1 MRVFLDLKGFFHR
14 HRTRYI
20 AGITL
25 LIMVALLSLIPPR
38 IVGLVINSLTHNELT
53 HASLYRDLLIILATA
68 LLTYGLRYLWR
79 IMLFGGAIQLATEL
93 RTRLYEHF
101 TMMSPEFYHHKRIG
115 DLMAHSTND
124 VQAIQETASEGVL
137 TLVDSIVTGGVVITT
152 MAFLNWKLTI
162 ISLLPMPVMA
172 YAVTRYGKMLHDRF
186 YLAQA
191 AFSDINDRVQEYVSG
206 IRVVRA
212 FGQEDWERKNFI
224 TLSRDVVNKS
234 VAVARIDSL
243 FDPTISVIVGISYF
257 LSIAMGAVFVVHGTL
272 NLGNLTTFTLYL
284 GQLIWPMLAFG
295 FLFNIVERGRA
306 SYERVQSL
314 LAIAPAVTDQPGATK
329 RAPSGSITYA
339 IREFAYPETS
349 RPVLKDISL
358 HIEQGHTLGIVG
370 RTGSGKTTLL
380 RLLLRE
386 FDLKPEDG
394 RILIGDVSIQD
405 VTLSALRS
413 NIAYAPQDAFIFSQS
428 VADNIAFGNP
438 EATRDDIVEAAYQA
452 GVLEDIE
459 QFPDGFDTIVGERGT
474 NLSGGQKQR
483 ISIARA
489 LLQNA
494 EILVLDDT
502 LSAVDARTESHILE
516 QIKTV
521 RQGRTTVIATHR
533 LRTVEHAD
541 QIIVLE
547 NGTIAEQGTHE
558 YLWNLGGRYWDM
570 YRRQQLETQVEQGGV
585 EV

>member
-1 MRVFLDLKGFFHR
+1 MRVFLDLMWFFHW

>member
-1 MRVFLDLKGFFHR
+1 MWFFRQHK
-14 HRTRYI
+14 TRYI
-20 AGITL
+20 TGIIL

-38 IVGLVINSLTHNELT
+38 IVGLVINALTHHELT
-53 HASLYRDLLIILATA
+53 HAMLYRDLFIILVTA
-68 LLTYGLRYLWR
+68 LATYGIRYLWR

-93 RTRLYEHF
+93 RTKLYDHF
-101 TMMSPEFYHHKRIG
+101 TIMSPEFYHHKRTG

-137 TLVDSIVTGGVVITT
+137 TLVDSIVTGSVVITT
-152 MAFLNWKLTI
+152 MAFLNWKLTVV
-162 ISLLPMPVMA
+162 SLLPMPIMA
-172 YAVTRYGKMLHDRF
+172 FAVTRYGKMLHDRF

-206 IRVVRA
+206 IRVIRA
-212 FGQEDWERKNFI
+212 FGQENWERKNFI

-243 FDPTISVIVGISYF
+243 FDPTISIIVGLSYF
-257 LSIAMGAVFVVHGTL
+257 LSIAIGAIFVVHGTL

-306 SYERVQSL
+306 SYERVESL
-314 LAIAPAVTDQPGATK
+314 LSVSPTITDKKGAK
-329 RAPSGSITYA
+329 EQVPSGAITYA
-339 IREFAYPETS
+339 IRQFSYPGTAHV
-349 RPVLKDISL
+349 VLKDISL
-358 HIEQGHTLGIVG
+358 VIEQGHTLGIVG

-386 FDLKPEDG
+386 FDLKPEEGD
-394 RILIGDVSIQD
+394 IVIGGVSIQD

-413 NIAYAPQDAFIFSQS
+413 SIAYAPQDAFIFSQS
-428 VADNIAFGNP
+428 VLDNIAFANP
-438 EATRDDIVEAAYQA
+438 KASREDIVKAAYQA

-459 QFPDGFDTIVGERGT
+459 QFPNGFETIIGERGT

-483 ISIARA
+483 ISIARS
-489 LLQNA
+489 LLQQA
-494 EILVLDDT
+494 EILLLDDT
-502 LSAVDARTESHILE
+502 LSAVDARTETHILD
-516 QIKTV
+516 QIKNV
-521 RQGRTTVIATHR
+521 RQGRTTIIATHR

-547 NGTIAEQGTHE
+547 NGTIVEQGTHE
-558 YLWNLGGRYWDM
+558 YLWSLGGRYWDM
-570 YRRQQLETQVEQGGV
+570 YRRQQLETQVERGGV

>member
-1 MRVFLDLKGFFHR
+1 MRVFLDLMWFFHR

>member
-1 MRVFLDLKGFFHR
+1 MRVFLDLMWFFRQHK
-14 HRTRYI
+14 TRYI
-20 AGITL
+20 TGIAL

-38 IVGLVINSLTHNELT
+38 IVGLVINALTHHQLT
-53 HASLYRDLLIILATA
+53 HAKLYRDLLIILVTA
-68 LLTYGLRYLWR
+68 LLTYGIRYLWR

-93 RTRLYEHF
+93 RTKLYHHF
-101 TMMSPEFYHHKRIG
+101 TVMAPEFYHHKRTG

-137 TLVDSIVTGGVVITT
+137 TLVDSIVTGSVVITT

-162 ISLLPMPVMA
+162 VSLLPMPLMA

-206 IRVVRA
+206 IRVIRA
-212 FGQEDWERKNFI
+212 FGQEDWERQNFVA
-224 TLSRDVVNKS
+224 LSRDVVNKS

-243 FDPTISVIVGISYF
+243 FDPTISVIVGLSYF
-257 LSIAMGAVFVVHGTL
+257 LSIAVGAMFVVHGTL

-306 SYERVQSL
+306 SYERVENL
-314 LAIAPAVTDQPGATK
+314 LAVPATITNKPGAK
-329 RAPSGSITYA
+329 DQMPSGSVAYA
-339 IREFAYPETS
+339 IRQFSYPGSTHL
-349 RPVLKDISL
+349 VLRNISL
-358 HIEQGHTLGIVG
+358 DIEQGHTLGIVG

-386 FDLKPEDG
+386 FDLKPEEG
-394 RILIGDVSIQD
+394 QITIGGVSIQD
-405 VTLSALRS
+405 VTLNALRA

-428 VADNIAFGNP
+428 VADNIAFSCP
-438 EATRDDIVEAAYQA
+438 QASREEIMHAAYQA

-483 ISIARA
+483 ISIARSI
-489 LLQNA
+489 LPNT
-494 EILVLDDT
+494 EILLLDDT
-502 LSAVDARTESHILE
+502 LSAVDARTETHILE
-516 QIKTV
+516 QIKNV
-521 RQGRTTVIATHR
+521 RLGRTTIIATHR
-533 LRTVEHAD
+533 LKTIEHAD

-547 NGTIAEQGTHE
+547 NGVIAEIGTHE
-558 YLWNLGGRYWDM
+558 YLWSLGGRYWDM
-570 YRRQQLETQVEQGGV
+570 YRRQQLETQVERGGV